1 MDEQLAQGKLSTIN
15 SPGETPWQQW
25 AIAAAGLAATALLL
39 LTALRFLQGVGPR
52 AGAAFQAG
60 ILTALSTLL
69 GTLPV
74 LFARSLSQRLQD
86 TMLGFGAGVMLAAS
100 SFSLI
105 LPGLEAA
112 QSRGMGPWSA
122 GAVIGLGI
130 LAGGALL
137 FLFGRLLPHEHFIKG
152 AEGRQAHRIRRAW
165 LFVAAIAIHN
175 LPEGLAIGV
184 AFAGPNLV
192 SAHALATGIG
202 IQNIPEGLVVALSLR
217 GVGYSR
223 VASAALG
230 AASGLLEPAGAA
242 LGVLLIGMSAALLPW
257 GLAFAAG
264 AMLYVISH
272 EVIPESHRRGH
283 EPWATWGL
291 MLGFVLMML
300 LDTAL
305 A

>member
-1 MDEQLAQGKLSTIN
+1 MDDQLAQGKFSTIGTAEEI
-15 SPGETPWQQW
+15 SWQRW
-25 AIAAAGLAATALLL
+25 LLAAAGFAMLVFLLL
-39 LTALRFLQGVGPR
+39 ATLRFLRGVDAR
-52 AGAAFQAG
+52 AGWAFQAG
-60 ILTALSTLL
+60 CLTALSTLL

-74 LFARSLSQRLQD
+74 LFARGFSQRLQD
-86 TMLGFGAGVMLAAS
+86 ALLGFGAGVMLAAS

-105 LPGLEAA
+105 LPGIEAA
-112 QSRGMGPWSA
+112 EAREMNAWQA
-122 GAVIGLGI
+122 GGIVGLGI

-137 FLFGRLLPHEHFIKG
+137 FLFDRLLPHEHFIKG
-152 AEGRQAHRIRRAW
+152 QEGWHARRLRRAW
-165 LFVAAIAIHN
+165 LFVGAIALHN

-184 AFAGPNLV
+184 AFGGPNLV

-202 IQNIPEGLVVALSLR
+202 LQNIPEGLVVALSLR

-223 VASAALG
+223 LASAALG

-242 LGVLLIGMSAALLPW
+242 FGAMVIGMSAVLLPW

-264 AMLYVISH
+264 AMIYVISH

-283 EPWATWGL
+283 EPSATWGL